1 MNGVQG
7 SVCAGFE
14 MASFVAGLAL
24 RTPRDFAA
32 LMALSCTTV
41 ALSAAVLLR
50 FSMQRR
56 AAGACAPMQQLASTA
71 AALDPPQ
78 ELLPQVPLAQ
88 ERAPLL
94 LAQDRHD
101 VATP

>member
-32 LMALSCTTV
+32 LMALSCTAV

-56 AAGACAPMQQLASTA
+56 AEGACAPMQQLASTA
-71 AALDPPQ
+71 PALDAPQ
-78 ELLPQVPLAQ
+78 ELLAQ
-88 ERAPLL
+88 EPSGGRG
-94 LAQDRHD
+94 
-101 VATP
+101 